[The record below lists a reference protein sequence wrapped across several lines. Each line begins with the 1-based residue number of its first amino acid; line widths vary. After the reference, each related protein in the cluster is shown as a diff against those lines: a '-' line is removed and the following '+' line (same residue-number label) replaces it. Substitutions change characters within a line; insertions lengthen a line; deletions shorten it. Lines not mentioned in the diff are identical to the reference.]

1 MTCAFKWHQAFLPSL
16 LLIML
21 VPAARAGGPRY
32 VAGSTYFD
40 SSVKGTPLTWAA
52 GNVTYYTDQGDLSS
66 ILPGPA
72 ADAFVADAFTRWMSI
87 ATVALSATRAGQ
99 LAEDVSAANVTVT
112 ATGITSP
119 TDILP
124 SAISFPVAI
133 VYDADGAVTNALL
146 GQGAGDPNACFNN
159 AVFGGIDN
167 FSTDAHLLHAFVVL
181 NGNCAQTPTQLPDL
195 KYRLVRVLGRVLGL
209 DASQTNPNVF
219 TRHPAPTSADY
230 AAWRSCIQSTLLTA
244 CQSASATPTPISPK
258 WMTARPSR
266 GFIRSQQL
274 ISKISPPSFR
284 SPTTLPAFMAA
295 SSSSTQMPSLHSRC
309 RE

>member
-52 GNVTYYTDQGDLSS
+52 GNVTYYTDQGDLSP

-146 GQGAGDPNACFNN
+146 GQGREIRMHVSTMPSS
-159 AVFGGIDN
+159 AV
-167 FSTDAHLLHAFVVL
+167 ST
-181 NGNCAQTPTQLPDL
+181 
-195 KYRLVRVLGRVLGL
+195 
-209 DASQTNPNVF
+209 
-219 TRHPAPTSADY
+219 TSA
-230 AAWRSCIQSTLLTA
+230 
-244 CQSASATPTPISPK
+244 PTPI
-258 WMTARPSR
+258 
-266 GFIRSQQL
+266 F
-274 ISKISPPSFR
+274 
-284 SPTTLPAFMAA
+284 FMP
-295 SSSSTQMPSLHSRC
+295 SSS
-309 RE
+309 